1 MLTFYDNAMNCM
13 SVPMHNPDFFTNNTQ
28 QHDKLFFDDIEVDS
42 FASLIKESKYK
53 SVSISNIIN
62 AQSHLSSDQC
72 ATLSIML
79 NKHVPLFDGIIKI
92 YPHCLIH
99 LEIIPMLFH
108 VIYVH
113 VQLLICILMFFKMN

>member
-1 MLTFYDNAMNCM
+1 M
-13 SVPMHNPDFFTNNTQ
+13 SVPMRSPDFFTNNTWL
-28 QHDKLFFDDIEVDS
+28 HDILFFDDIEVDS